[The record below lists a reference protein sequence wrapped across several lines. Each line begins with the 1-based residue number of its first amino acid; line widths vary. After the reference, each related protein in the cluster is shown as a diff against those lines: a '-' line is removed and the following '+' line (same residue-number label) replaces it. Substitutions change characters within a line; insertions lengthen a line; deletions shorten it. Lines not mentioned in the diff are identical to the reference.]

1 MPFMSRKSNGT
12 IGRGRGPLCG
22 RALAL
27 LAAASMFPLAT
38 AAARDLAVPGRIPA
52 RAVAVVS
59 ITDPAGL
66 WTSLSASPAYGPLQK
81 LVNGALFDHGAAWS
95 TFNADRAAIE
105 DFVGYSMTA
114 PAVFQEAVRGIDIY
128 IAESSEAGKRPYT
141 VMLAR
146 MGDAGQAQRTLELL
160 LKEAKNSSGLAF
172 GERADSIS
180 ESKQE
185 EQVVYSLRGLKLSLA
200 VVESVLIVASDDE
213 GAWAALDGK
222 ATVPLFE
229 SDAYR
234 RSSVALD
241 PLPGQMWMYG
251 DASALAKLAA
261 TVTDAGTMV
270 PANLPPRHM
279 GILAE
284 VRPDYIKLTQFTAPS
299 ELTPFETATTAA
311 TRGEASG
318 FKAAALLPP
327 DALVVQ
333 FANNFDGI
341 SALYGLRDTL
351 VQQSGGLVSDQ
362 QFQSG
367 VEGVNTAL
375 GFSLENDFLS
385 SLGGDIALSLNS
397 FTMTANAISGTPTF
411 DADAL
416 FISTLA
422 DASRMETVMKQ
433 LETEL
438 TKQAEMFVAPGSDP
452 SKKGEAA
459 KGLFTTEKKDD
470 ATLTTVDLTN
480 IFPPASQFSPTW
492 AITKDGMYVLGL
504 KKDGVVA
511 ALARKGASPAALF
524 ESAQMKAADKL
535 LSPNRQQAMSIN
547 LRGGADLMGSIIGM
561 AGGGSMK
568 PSDREM
574 LAASVDLV
582 RTLGV
587 YHESGTF
594 TPEGV
599 TREYLFLMK

>member
-1 MPFMSRKSNGT
+1 MPYMTRESHGT
-12 IGRGRGPLCG
+12 HGRGRGPLRG
-22 RALAL
+22 RAVALAI
-27 LAAASMFPLAT
+27 AACVFGFAT
-38 AAARDLAVPGRIPA
+38 ATARDLAVPGRIPA

-66 WTSLSASPAYGPLQK
+66 WTSLSSSPAYGPLQK
-81 LVNGALFDHGAAWS
+81 LVNGALFDHGNAWS
-95 TFNADRAAIE
+95 TFNSDRTAIE
-105 DFVGYSMTA
+105 DFVGYSLSA
-114 PAVFQEAVRGIDIY
+114 PAVFQEAVRGIDFY

-146 MGDAGQAQRTLELL
+146 MNDAGQAQRTLELL
-160 LKEAKNSSGLAF
+160 LKEAKSSSGLAF
-172 GERADSIS
+172 GERADTIS
-180 ESKQE
+180 ESKQD

-234 RSSVALD
+234 RASVALD

-251 DASALAKLAA
+251 DASALAKLGA
-261 TVTDAGTMV
+261 TMTDAGAMV
-270 PANLPPRHM
+270 PANLPPRRM
-279 GILAE
+279 GMLAE

-299 ELTPFETATTAA
+299 ELTSFETATTAA
-311 TRGEASG
+311 TRGDSNG
-318 FKAAALLPP
+318 FKSAALLPP

-341 SALYGLRDTL
+341 SALYGLRDAL

-397 FTMTANAISGTPTF
+397 FTMSANPISGAPTF

-416 FISTLA
+416 FVSTLA
-422 DASRMETVMKQ
+422 DTSRMETVMKQ
-433 LETEL
+433 LEAEL

-452 SKKGEAA
+452 SKKDEVA

-470 ATLTTVDLTN
+470 STVTTVDLTN
-480 IFPPASQFSPTW
+480 IFPAASQFSPTW

-504 KKDGVVA
+504 KKDGVTA
-511 ALARKGASPAALF
+511 ALARKGASPVALF
-524 ESAQMKAADKL
+524 DSERMKAADRL

-547 LRGGADLMGSIIGM
+547 LRGGADLMGSLMGL
-561 AGGGSMK
+561 AGGSSMK
-568 PSDREM
+568 PSEREM
-574 LAASVDLV
+574 LGATVDLV